1 MTAGMT
7 TAPAVRRATRD
18 EIPILAAL
26 LARAFAAD
34 PFFSYLAGTAPERN
48 QRMRDG
54 WAANLHHASA
64 GFAATW
70 TTDDHAGAAIWIPP
84 GRAASSALDQ
94 LSMLPALA
102 RLTGWRR
109 LRETSAALA
118 ALEDRRR
125 AHAPVPHWYLSALGV
140 EPERQGEGIGSAL
153 LAPVLASA
161 DGDGVPCYLE
171 TAVGRNV
178 LLYERHGFDVVEEM
192 ILPNTDVHGWLMLR
206 AASVAPRE
214 AAPGTSPSRTESG

>member
-1 MTAGMT
+1 MAND
-7 TAPAVRRATRD
+7 PAVRRATRD
-18 EIPILAAL
+18 EIPVLAAL
-26 LARAFAAD
+26 LGRAFASD
-34 PFFSYLAGTAPERN
+34 PFFRYLAGSAPERG

-54 WAANLHHASA
+54 WTAILQHASA
-64 GFAATW
+64 GLTATW
-70 TTDDHAGAAIWIPP
+70 TTDDRAGAAIWIPP

-109 LRETSAALA
+109 LRQTSAALE

-125 AHAPVPHWYLSALGV
+125 AHAPAPHWYLSALGV

-153 LAPVLASA
+153 LVPALAQA
-161 DGDGVPCYLE
+161 DADEVPCYLE

-178 LLYERHGFDVVEEM
+178 LLYERHGFDVVEEL

-206 AASVAPRE
+206 PASAPPRAAG
-214 AAPGTSPSRTESG
+214 PGTRPSPSGSG